1 MAVDSGYARG
11 VVRPKKSEYTPRSH
25 VRSGALFLLV
35 SVMLLASG
43 NLTLPYRDAAQ
54 LVTVWE
60 RIGSDPRVVALSGP
74 DIEEFRGATHDLFSS
89 FGGLAVPN
97 LWLADT
103 QGATEIRACLIE
115 ASVLDDLGVRPVLGR
130 TVRPNDPALNE
141 DPTAP
146 AWISAQLWQSRYGGS
161 MSVIG
166 STIKIESTLEARD
179 ALTARIAGVLPPHA
193 NVPLPFMD
201 NQTDVWYLLPRNI
214 SSRSHGS
221 SIFFGLGRLRPGVSR
236 ERAEAALT
244 AVAQR
249 LGNRYSSERQRR
261 PVVTRLEETA
271 QTSTGRSIK

>member
-1 MAVDSGYARG
+1 V
-11 VVRPKKSEYTPRSH
+11 
-25 VRSGALFLLV
+25 FLSV

-43 NLTLPYRDAAQ
+43 NLALPYRDAAQ

-115 ASVLDDLGVRPVLGR
+115 ASVLDDLGIRPVLGR
-130 TVRPNDPALNE
+130 TVRPDDPALKE
-141 DPTAP
+141 GPTAP
-146 AWISAQLWQSRYGGS
+146 AWISVELWQSRYGS
-161 MSVIG
+161 SVSVIG
-166 STIKIESTLEARD
+166 STIKIESTLAGRD

-193 NVPLPFMD
+193 DVPLPFMD

-214 SSRSHGS
+214 SSRSRES
-221 SIFFGLGRLRPGVSR
+221 TIFFGLGRLRPGVSR

-244 AVAQR
+244 AAAQR
-249 LGNRYSSERQRR
+249 LGKRYSFERRRR
-261 PVVTRLEETA
+261 PVVARIERTA
-271 QTSTGRSIK
+271 QSSTGRALK